1 LSREKARTPARKKR
15 PASKGPKKRVG
26 GNHGNGKKFQ
36 PGTNSHTGETFHR
49 GPDDIPRG
57 SVNLLLKV
65 VLHDKRE
72 ALYENLSKLC
82 ETPAGA
88 LKFAE
93 LAGDR
98 LEGKPTQKHEVLPP
112 RQTVF
117 EQADPTDQG
126 ASGPPPPPRGAAAA
140 GAPARDI
147 SIRAPDGTVLR
158 PLD

>member
-1 LSREKARTPARKKR
+1 
-15 PASKGPKKRVG
+15 
-26 GNHGNGKKFQ
+26 
-36 PGTNSHTGETFHR
+36 
-49 GPDDIPRG
+49 
-57 SVNLLLKV
+57 
-65 VLHDKRE
+65 LHDKRE